1 MRDQIEKLL
10 LMGPAGAGK
19 TCMRSIIF
27 DNYLP
32 RDTLR
37 LGVTISLEQSRVR
50 MLNNLYLN
58 LWDCGG
64 QHRYVTEYLNR
75 QKEFIFRNVCVL
87 LFVFDISSMSH
98 EGSSAHGNTCANWS
112 RVEMLRYFQAAIQ
125 CVRSYS
131 PKAKVFVL
139 LHKMDLIAP
148 KLRQNIFE
156 SRKAE
161 VIDYVVNSGEVATDI
176 KFFGTSIWSN
186 SLYLAYSDIVRS
198 LIPHRDVLMREMQK
212 LLVSCNAVEVALYER
227 STFLCMVH
235 VRKLGA
241 GNEDSSVGLYVEGS
255 DSERDD
261 DVLSFSSIESRTTK
275 VSETVK
281 QFKLSCMNNTTSLEG
296 FQITT
301 DTFTA
306 LLHPFTSCTY
316 VLMVS
321 EDTSITVELHR
332 INVRGAQRLFEQFL
346 RSEDGVA
353 LEMRRM
359 L

>member
-176 KFFGTSIWSN
+176 KF
-186 SLYLAYSDIVRS
+186 
-198 LIPHRDVLMREMQK
+198 
-212 LLVSCNAVEVALYER
+212 
-227 STFLCMVH
+227 
-235 VRKLGA
+235 LGA
-241 GNEDSSVGLYVEGS
+241 GNEDSSVGFCVEGS

-261 DVLSFSSIESRTTK
+261 DVLSFSSTESRTTK